1 MSIGADILDK
11 AKAAL
16 ADYCILPSTEAVD
29 AITLWIAMTHASAAF
44 DFAPRLVVK
53 SVEKRSGK
61 TRVLE
66 VVDGMSHDPIRLVN
80 ASISYLFRRVE
91 LAGDQPPTL
100 LLDEA
105 DTLFGSPRQAE
116 RNEDLRGLLNSGFQ
130 RGTLYGRV
138 EGPSLKPRE
147 YRTFAMAALAGIG
160 DLPDTIEDRAIV
172 VRIKRRGPGEHAMP
186 FRSRNDGGRLQQI
199 RSELAAW
206 LEGSIDDLAALRPD
220 LPVVDRAAD
229 VWEPLCAI
237 AAYAGGQWPRQ
248 AWQASKFLTSAQ
260 YDSAVD
266 SSFSAQLLND
276 VRIVF
281 RQLGEPK
288 ALPTAI
294 IIERLGALDEAPW
307 RTLNGTGLD
316 PRILSRRLTPYGVRP
331 VSVRIGTEV
340 VRGYRHA
347 DLKDA
352 WDRYLEP
359 ASQGD
364 TAATSATHQPLPVAL
379 VTA

>member
-1 MSIGADILDK
+1 MLTGADILDE

-16 ADYCILPSTEAVD
+16 SDYCVLPSVESLD
-29 AITLWIAMTHASAAF
+29 AITLWVAMTHASAAF

-66 VVDGMSHDPIRLVN
+66 VIDGMSHDPIRLVN

-91 LAGDQPPTL
+91 LAGDRPPTL

-138 EGPSLKPRE
+138 EGQTLKPRE

-160 DLPDTIEDRAIV
+160 DLPDTIEDRAVV
-172 VRIKRRGPGEHAMP
+172 VRIKRRGPGEYAKP
-186 FRSRNDGGRLQQI
+186 FRSRDGGRRLDLI

-206 LEGSIDDLAALRPD
+206 LSDAIDDLAALRPE

-229 VWEPLCAI
+229 VWEPLSAI
-237 AAYAGGQWPRQ
+237 AAHAGGEWPRR
-248 AWQASKFLTSAQ
+248 AWEAAKTMTSAQ
-260 YDSAVD
+260 YDSAIE

-276 VRIVF
+276 VRLVF

-288 ALPTAI
+288 ALPTAV
-294 IIERLGALDEAPW
+294 IIERLGSLDEAPW
-307 RTLNGTGLD
+307 KTLNGSGLD
-316 PRILSRRLTPYGVRP
+316 PRVLSRRLAPYGVRP

-340 VRGYRHA
+340 VRGYRHS

-359 ASQGD
+359 ETSGA
-364 TAATSATHQPLPVAL
+364 TAATSATQAPPAVAL